1 MFAQNASR
9 GGPGQHTR
17 DNSGP
22 PNPSQ
27 ILPSELLDKCIGSKI
42 WILMKGEKELVG
54 TLRYVKQLNGCVRD
68 AVLTESSWMQGI
80 RCICQYGTR
89 RCYRI

>member
-1 MFAQNASR
+1 MFAQNTSR
-9 GGPGQHTR
+9 GPGGQHTR
-17 DNSGP
+17 DAGGV

-54 TLRYVKQLNGCVRD
+54 TLRYVKHLNRWMRETHTVVFD
-68 AVLTESSWMQGI
+68 AGDSMSM
-80 RCICQYGTR
+80 
-89 RCYRI
+89 

>member
-9 GGPGQHTR
+9 GGAGQHTR

-54 TLRYVKQLNGCVRD
+54 TLRYVKQLNELRERRSSHR
-68 AVLTESSWMQGI
+68 AVLDAGDSMYMSIW
-80 RCICQYGTR
+80 Y
-89 RCYRI
+89 

>member
-1 MFAQNASR
+1 MFAQNTSR
-9 GGPGQHTR
+9 GPGGQHTR
-17 DNSGP
+17 DAGGV

-54 TLRYVKQLNGCVRD
+54 TLRYVRHLKR
-68 AVLTESSWMQGI
+68 WMRETHTVVFDTGDSMSM
-80 RCICQYGTR
+80 
-89 RCYRI
+89 